1 MKRNNAAV
9 LTCALIGILCTGA
22 FRAVGDENPPAGH
35 QRAAGDA
42 TFLGFR
48 TGREIRY
55 VLESDGPSSGI
66 RSTWGLRLEEFD
78 RNGGIFGLTHETL
91 RDVGAGG
98 RGGQPIRLSTATAWI
113 NAYGFPTRV
122 RFTTGRAT
130 PMGGLEYTVDYR
142 YEDERFTKKLEGRSK
157 EQEVDIDDNGV
168 VNRASPSGMYLF
180 MPVDAECIA
189 TARRLRD
196 LDAGDQSIY
205 YRGGNRSRGSN
216 MEEPCRGREP
226 IFANPGLLN
235 LIMPALWEAGTG
247 ALDFL
252 AMAPT
257 GIDAFTV
264 LVGNQAGS
272 GGINVGGFSLFDD
285 GPDPFDD
292 GDDAFQM
299 FGITTDSDML
309 QIDIGG
315 RSVDV
320 WRLKASAPLES
331 AYVDGNGSIARLDLP
346 ADPETGERFWI
357 RRLRPNEY

>member
-1 MKRNNAAV
+1 
-9 LTCALIGILCTGA
+9 
-22 FRAVGDENPPAGH
+22 
-35 QRAAGDA
+35 
-42 TFLGFR
+42 
-48 TGREIRY
+48 
-55 VLESDGPSSGI
+55 
-66 RSTWGLRLEEFD
+66 
-78 RNGGIFGLTHETL
+78 
-91 RDVGAGG
+91 
-98 RGGQPIRLSTATAWI
+98 
-113 NAYGFPTRV
+113 
-122 RFTTGRAT
+122 
-130 PMGGLEYTVDYR
+130 
-142 YEDERFTKKLEGRSK
+142 
-157 EQEVDIDDNGV
+157 
-168 VNRASPSGMYLF
+168 
-180 MPVDAECIA
+180 
-189 TARRLRD
+189 
-196 LDAGDQSIY
+196 
-205 YRGGNRSRGSN
+205 

-272 GGINVGGFSLFDD
+272 GGINLGGFSLFDD

-292 GDDAFQM
+292 GGDAFQM

-346 ADPETGERFWI
+346 ADPETGEHFWI

>member
-9 LTCALIGILCTGA
+9 LTCALIGILCTSA
-22 FRAVGDENPPAGH
+22 FQAVGDENPPAGH
-35 QRAAGDA
+35 QRAVGDA

-55 VLESDGPSSGI
+55 VLESDGPSSEI

-78 RNGGIFGLTHETL
+78 RNGGIFSLTHETL
-91 RDVGAGG
+91 RGAGG
-98 RGGQPIRLSTATAWI
+98 QGGQLIRLSTATAWI

-142 YEDERFTKKLEGRSK
+142 YEDGRFTKKLEGRSK
-157 EQEVDIDDNGV
+157 EQEVDID
-168 VNRASPSGMYLF
+168 
-180 MPVDAECIA
+180 
-189 TARRLRD
+189 
-196 LDAGDQSIY
+196 
-205 YRGGNRSRGSN
+205 
-216 MEEPCRGREP
+216 
-226 IFANPGLLN
+226 
-235 LIMPALWEAGTG
+235 
-247 ALDFL
+247 
-252 AMAPT
+252 
-257 GIDAFTV
+257 AFTV
-264 LVGNQAGS
+264 LVGNQVGS

-292 GDDAFQM
+292 GGDAFQM

-346 ADPETGERFWI
+346 ADPETGEHFWI